1 MLRKN
6 FVVFILSHGRS
17 DKLITLKTI
26 KEQGYTGDWFVIVDN
41 EDSTIENY
49 KRVCGEDHILVFDK
63 LGVSKTFDTYDLSTN
78 RKTIVYAR
86 NVCFDF
92 AQQLG
97 YDYFLELDDDYL
109 EFEYR
114 EQEGEKLLT
123 HHVRNIDDVFESM
136 LQFLDDTQATSVAF
150 AQGGDMIGGCQGA
163 VWKAGYKRKAMNS
176 FFCKTSNKFQFLG
189 RINEDVNT
197 YTTLGSRGALFLTIP
212 LVDLRQVPTQNNDS
226 GMVDVYKENGTYMKS
241 FYTIMSM
248 PSCVKI
254 SMMGEQHQRIHHSID
269 WDNCVPKIISSKF
282 RRD

>member
-26 KEQGYTGDWFVIVDN
+26 QEQGYSGDWFVILDN

-49 KRVCGEDHILVFDK
+49 KKVCGEEHILVFDK
-63 LGVSKTFDTYDLSTN
+63 LAISKTFDTYDLSDN

-86 NVCFDF
+86 NVCFQF
-92 AQQLG
+92 AKQLG

-114 EQEGEKLLT
+114 EQSGDKLLT

-136 LQFLDDTQATSVAF
+136 LQFLDDTSATSVAF
-150 AQGGDMIGGCQGA
+150 AQGGDMIGGCQGT

-176 FFCKTSNKFQFLG
+176 FFCKTSNPFPFLG

-212 LVDLRQVPTQNNDS
+212 LVDLRQVPTQNNSD

-269 WDNCVPKIISSKF
+269 WENCVPKIVSSKF
-282 RRD
+282 RR